1 MSANPNADLTIS
13 QDGLDLIKHYES
25 FKAKAYQD
33 PTGVWTIG
41 WGTTGEEA
49 RPGRSITRKTAE
61 GFLRRDL
68 KEAEDDIK
76 RMVKVPLT
84 QHQFDALVSIDYN
97 MGATNLFNKTDI
109 IKLINRKDYIGA
121 AGQFQRHVS
130 AKGQVFN
137 GLINRRSDEY
147 KLFMKP
153 SSDDA
158 DGEVVE
164 YANGGSV
171 EPDDTKES
179 KITITELVSSSDTA
193 KALITAITSLVV
205 ALSQLLEPLKDNPVL
220 MGTFAVTLGGLAG
233 SLYFKYRDS
242 KRGR

>member
-1 MSANPNADLTIS
+1 MSANPNSELKIS
-13 QDGLDLIKHYES
+13 QDGLDLIKHYET

-33 PTGVWTIG
+33 PVGVWTIG
-41 WGTTGEEA
+41 WGTTGPDA
-49 RPGRSITRKTAE
+49 KPGRTITKKTAE
-61 GFLRRDL
+61 AFLRRDL
-68 KEAEDDIK
+68 EDSENDIK

-84 QHQFDALVSIDYN
+84 QHQFDALVSINYN
-97 MGATNLFNKTDI
+97 MGATRLFNNTDI

-130 AKGQVFN
+130 AKGQVFK

-158 DGEVVE
+158 EGEVVE

-171 EPDDTKES
+171 EPDATKES
-179 KITITELVSSSDTA
+179 KITITELVSTSDTA
-193 KALITAITSLVV
+193 KALVTAITSLVV

-220 MGTFAVTLGGLAG
+220 AAAFAVTLGGLAG
-233 SLYFKYRDS
+233 SLFFKYRDS